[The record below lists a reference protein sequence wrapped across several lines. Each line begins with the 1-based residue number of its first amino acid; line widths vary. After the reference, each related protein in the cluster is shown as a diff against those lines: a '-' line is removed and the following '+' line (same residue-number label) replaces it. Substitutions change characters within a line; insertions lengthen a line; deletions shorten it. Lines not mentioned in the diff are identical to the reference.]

1 LALKRG
7 KMAGKKIAIVLVHAL
22 VGWVLCAA
30 TIGVG
35 FALTSQAGALVI
47 HLILA
52 PIFFIL
58 ISLVYFKKINY
69 TTPIQTAIIWTL
81 FVIVVDFFVV
91 AMLINKSFDMFTGP
105 GSIIGSWLP
114 FLFIFLATWLT
125 GTLVRRRS
133 RAG

>member
-1 LALKRG
+1 
-7 KMAGKKIAIVLVHAL
+7 MAGKKIAIVLIHAL
-22 VGWVLCAA
+22 IGWVLCGA

-35 FALTSQAGALVI
+35 FALTSQANALVI

-58 ISLVYFKKINY
+58 ISLVYFRKFKY
-69 TTPIQTAIIWTL
+69 TTPLQTATTWTL
-81 FVIVVDFFVV
+81 FVIVVDFFIV
-91 AMLINKSFDMFTGP
+91 AMLINKNFDMFTGP

-125 GTLVRRRS
+125 GTLISKRG